1 MAIDEKLD
9 ENFQFDINWAVAE
22 TSAIP
27 AGKPNRYKYVT
38 DEEVCPSKQHR
49 IKKEVKLTYTLLRNA
64 LENKQAQLK
73 SMMKSKTSIKSF
85 KYLDREQLPI
95 INFISERILN
105 PEIMNELENDNTVS
119 PNTESFLVRIFL

>member
-1 MAIDEKLD
+1 M
-9 ENFQFDINWAVAE
+9 AE

-27 AGKPNRYKYVT
+27 AGKPNRYKHVT